1 MTFKIKSGIKKSARF
16 FALFLALAAAL
27 TCSMQANADRR
38 GLQGDQPLQIY
49 FVSAV
54 LQLKSDRYTI
64 RPVHAIQ
71 SARSGDEAEQSFVTL
86 LNRDFP
92 DYSVL
97 TTLTTPASEIKEPAG
112 QSQSFAVSI

>member
-1 MTFKIKSGIKKSARF
+1 MTLKIKSGIKKSGRF

-27 TCSMQANADRR
+27 TCSMQANADQPDQ
-38 GLQGDQPLQIY
+38 QGEQPLQIY

-71 SARSGDEAEQSFVTL
+71 SARSGGEAEQLFVTL
-86 LNRDFP
+86 LNRGFP

-97 TTLTTPASEIKEPAG
+97 TAITTPASEFKAPARE
-112 QSQSFAVSI
+112 SQSFAVSI